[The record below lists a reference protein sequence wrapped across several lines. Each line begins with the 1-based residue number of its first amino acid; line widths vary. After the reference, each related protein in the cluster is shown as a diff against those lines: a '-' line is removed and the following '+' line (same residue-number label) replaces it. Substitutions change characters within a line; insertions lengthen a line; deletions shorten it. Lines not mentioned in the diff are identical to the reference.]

1 MKTTSTGLRTHRIAI
16 SSLFFLFGFLFA
28 TWASRIPAIQ
38 QRLHLS
44 ETVLGAV
51 LLAMPVGSFLT
62 LPFSGYLATR
72 IGSRKVIRF
81 ATLLYC
87 IVLTGIGLSASIWQL
102 TLCLFLFG
110 SIGNLVNI
118 SINTQAIALEA
129 LYQKI
134 IMSSFHGMWSV
145 AGLFAAFLGT
155 YMMGKSVP
163 VPYHFGGVAVAG
175 AILFLSCFPFLVHE
189 ELKPGSRRKLFTKP
203 EKTFWGLGLIAF
215 CSMICQGAM
224 FDWSGVYY
232 EKVVAAEK
240 AYVGVGYTAFILS
253 MTTMRFLTDWIT
265 HHLGFKKVIIWCGLL
280 TVAGLLLAIAF
291 PYLWPATAGL
301 LLVGAGVS
309 ATVPLVY
316 SAAGKSGL
324 LPPPVAI
331 AAVSS
336 IGMIG
341 LLVGPPLIGFIAGL
355 SSLKISFAILSL
367 FGMAI
372 TVIAL
377 FRRRDA
383 EQMPVPSSPGESAG

>member
-110 SIGNLVNI
+110 SVGNLVNI

-163 VPYHFGGVAVAG
+163 VPYH
-175 AILFLSCFPFLVHE
+175 
-189 ELKPGSRRKLFTKP
+189 
-203 EKTFWGLGLIAF
+203 LG
-215 CSMICQGAM
+215 
-224 FDWSGVYY
+224 
-232 EKVVAAEK
+232 
-240 AYVGVGYTAFILS
+240 
-253 MTTMRFLTDWIT
+253 
-265 HHLGFKKVIIWCGLL
+265 
-280 TVAGLLLAIAF
+280 
-291 PYLWPATAGL
+291 
-301 LLVGAGVS
+301 
-309 ATVPLVY
+309 
-316 SAAGKSGL
+316 
-324 LPPPVAI
+324 
-331 AAVSS
+331 
-336 IGMIG
+336 
-341 LLVGPPLIGFIAGL
+341 
-355 SSLKISFAILSL
+355 
-367 FGMAI
+367 
-372 TVIAL
+372 
-377 FRRRDA
+377 
-383 EQMPVPSSPGESAG
+383 